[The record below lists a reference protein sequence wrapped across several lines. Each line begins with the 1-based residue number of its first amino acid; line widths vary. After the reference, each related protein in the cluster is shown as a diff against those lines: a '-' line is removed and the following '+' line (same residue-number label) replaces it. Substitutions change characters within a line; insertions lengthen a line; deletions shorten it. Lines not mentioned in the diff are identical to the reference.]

1 MSQKRCGQLGQQ
13 RLTVWYSYATVICEV
28 HCEWKHDPPRYR
40 LFVNDELFV
49 ERQYIW
55 QKEFLEEM
63 IPIWVNPGDYKIV
76 YEMVPG
82 DQGMFEIKNMR
93 VDQGPPGATV
103 LNNRTLRIP
112 LPE

>member
-1 MSQKRCGQLGQQ
+1 M
-13 RLTVWYSYATVICEV
+13 WYSSAIVICEV

-55 QKEFLEEM
+55 KKEFLEEM

-76 YEMVPG
+76 YKMVPG
-82 DQGMFEIKNMR
+82 NQGMFEIKNMR

-112 LPE
+112 PPEKTHASL